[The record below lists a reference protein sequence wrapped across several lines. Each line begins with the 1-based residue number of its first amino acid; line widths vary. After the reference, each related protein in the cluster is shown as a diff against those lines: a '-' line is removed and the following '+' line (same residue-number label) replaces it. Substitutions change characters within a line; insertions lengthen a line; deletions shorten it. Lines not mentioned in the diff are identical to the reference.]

1 MKFKYEKCDLV
12 KVIGSNAVGCVMG
25 RFTSPDLI
33 SKKMYIVKFGNNCVE
48 GTFRESQ
55 LAKLENKYTFK
66 NPTDYIGHVFYCP
79 KQLDKERMNV
89 KFGNKLLCIAASY
102 SSLTPN
108 NPINLTVVDVDANNW
123 RNSAFEINAKH
134 LCWVDDPDGKA
145 THDLFLKKFK
155 KNIINGVDPDKI
167 IPKFK
172 EGQKVIL
179 HKILDDSYVTKF
191 VRDIHVA
198 ADGRVYYLLTDLKNL
213 ENDTWENEINI
224 EAYKERENK
233 MSTNDREFDKLELP
247 KFKLGQLAI
256 INDPLQ
262 PDINGQICSI
272 VSISENS
279 VFDYCYHV
287 KLAYSLDDNDKYYTI
302 PEKCLSSLDED
313 ADNDKENKE
322 EECNNMNDIAEPYDT
337 DYDEY
342 DVEEKLT
349 NESNE
354 YKATKDLVNSCKIE
368 NAKIT
373 SVDLQM
379 TDHCCFVLSIVVEG
393 EGGGCVI
400 NSPSLG
406 YTLLCDGWEYGT
418 EYIMRIMKTI
428 GVDKLSDMV
437 GSYVRVA
444 YKDRL
449 FKAIGNIIK
458 DKWFSPDIFC
468 QCKSNTNKE
477 E

>member
-1 MKFKYEKCDLV
+1 MGKFKYEKCDLV

-25 RFTSPDLI
+25 RFTSPDII
-33 SKKMYIVKFGNNCVE
+33 SKKMYIVKFNNNCIE
-48 GTFRESQ
+48 GTYRET
-55 LAKLENKYTFK
+55 LLTKLENKYTFK
-66 NPTDYIGHVFYCP
+66 NPVDYIGHVFYCP

-89 KFGNKLLCIAASY
+89 KFGHKLLCISARY
-102 SSLTPN
+102 SNSPR
-108 NPINLTVVDVDANNW
+108 NPIKVTVVDIDEKA
-123 RNSAFEINAKH
+123 RNTTFEINANY

-145 THDLFLKKFK
+145 THDAFVMASK
-155 KNIINGVDPDKI
+155 KNVINGVDPNKI
-167 IPKFK
+167 LPKFK

-179 HKILDDSYVTKF
+179 HKFLGDGIIFNYAKF

-213 ENDTWENEINI
+213 ENDTWENETNI

-233 MSTNDREFDKLELP
+233 MSTNDREFDKSKLP
-247 KFKLGQLAI
+247 KFKLGQLAVI
-256 INDPLQ
+256 SDPSQ

-287 KLAYSLDDNDKYYTI
+287 KLAYSLDDNDKYYTV
-302 PEKCLSSLDED
+302 PEKCLSSLEEDE
-313 ADNDKENKE
+313 DNDKEE
-322 EECNNMNDIAEPYDT
+322 DSNDTEDN
-337 DYDEY
+337 DE
-342 DVEEKLT
+342 DVEE
-349 NESNE
+349 EIINE
-354 YKATKDLVNSCKIE
+354 YKATKDLVNNCKIE

-379 TDHCCFVLSIVVEG
+379 TDHSCFVLSIVVEG

-400 NSPSLG
+400 NSPNLG
-406 YTLLCDGWEYGT
+406 NTLLYDGWKYGT
-418 EYIMRIMKTI
+418 EYIMRIMATV

-468 QCKSNTNKE
+468 YYKSDTNKE